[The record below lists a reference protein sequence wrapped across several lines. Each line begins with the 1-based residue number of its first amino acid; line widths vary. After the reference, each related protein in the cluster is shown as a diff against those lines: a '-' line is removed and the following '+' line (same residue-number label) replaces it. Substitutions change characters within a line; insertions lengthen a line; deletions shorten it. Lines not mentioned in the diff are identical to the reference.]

1 MKNPPV
7 IAQRIMKSLMDRSEE
22 RQWEVLIGGLLHR
35 LELDASARAEA
46 ESAYKVLGA
55 SIARKLD
62 LPVHD
67 VIVSP
72 QGSMATQTTIRPR
85 GTSKF
90 DLDIFVELLGPGY
103 DRLGPEQ
110 MFSLFGKTLE
120 GNESV
125 TGVPEAR
132 RRCWR
137 LPYTGKAFYFDVTP
151 AVKGLSYA
159 GEGMRVRDPDTHWS
173 PTNPKEFADWFCEI
187 AKHRFHFSENFYR
200 SLVMDS
206 ATVNPLPSEKIGI
219 DDVLR
224 RAVQLM
230 KLHRDNMYW
239 EASPQAKE
247 TMPISII
254 IVTLAAHAYA
264 DLRAQSAVFSSPLDA
279 ALTLVEKM
287 PEFIGRV
294 NGAYK
299 VLNPKLA
306 GENFADKW
314 NHDGNARVQ
323 QFGRWHTALLDD
335 LEKLTHQ
342 SPDCADEA
350 AIRKVFGTAGVDA
363 WNASRPA
370 APPHL
375 GGLISSGLASV
386 NPKAPI
392 NTGSSNT
399 LG

>member
-7 IAQRIMKSLMDRSEE
+7 VAQRILKSLTDRSELG
-22 RQWEVLIGGLLHR
+22 QWETLIGGLLHR
-35 LELDASARAEA
+35 LELDTGARADA
-46 ESAYKVLGA
+46 ERAYKDLGA
-55 SIARKLD
+55 SIARKLNI
-62 LPVHD
+62 PEHD

-85 GTSKF
+85 GNTNF
-90 DLDIFVELLGPGY
+90 DLDIFVELLGWGY
-103 DRLGPEQ
+103 DRLSSEQ
-110 MFSLFGKTLE
+110 MFSMFGKALE

-125 TGVPEAR
+125 TGVPEPK

-137 LPYTGKAFYFDVTP
+137 LPYTGKSYYFDVTP
-151 AVKGLSYA
+151 AVKGQSYA
-159 GEGMRVRDPDTHWS
+159 GGEMRVRDPDTEWA
-173 PTNPKEFADWFCEI
+173 PTNPREFADWFCEI
-187 AKHRFHFSENFYR
+187 AKHRFQFSEYFYR
-200 SLVMDS
+200 SLAMDS

-239 EASPQAKE
+239 EASPRDKE

-254 IVTLAAHAYA
+254 IGTLAAQAYD
-264 DLRAQSAVFSSPLDA
+264 DLRLRGAVFSSPLDA

-287 PEFIGRV
+287 PDYIEQSDGV
-294 NGAYK
+294 YQ
-299 VLNPKLA
+299 VLNPKLP

-314 NHDGNARVQ
+314 NFDGKARAN
-323 QFGRWHTALLDD
+323 QFGRWHNTLLDD
-335 LEKLTHQ
+335 LERLTHQ
-342 SPDCADEA
+342 SVDHADEA

-363 WNASRPA
+363 WNASRPK
-370 APPHL
+370 APTQL
-375 GGLISSGLASV
+375 GGLISSGLANA

-392 NTGSSNT
+392 NPGSSST

>member
-7 IAQRIMKSLMDRSEE
+7 VAQRILKSLTDRSEL

-35 LELDASARAEA
+35 LELDAEARADA
-46 ESAYKVLGA
+46 ERAYNSLGD
-55 SIARKLD
+55 SIATKLGI
-62 LPVHD
+62 PRHD
-67 VIVSP
+67 VIISP

-85 GTSKF
+85 GNTNF

-103 DRLGPEQ
+103 ERLGSEQ
-110 MFSLFGKTLE
+110 MFSMFGKALE

-125 TGVPEAR
+125 TGVPQPK

-137 LPYTGKAFYFDVTP
+137 LPYPGKSYYFDVTP

-159 GEGMRVRDPDTHWS
+159 GQGMRVRDPDIEWA
-173 PTNPKEFADWFCEI
+173 PTNPRDFADWFCEI
-187 AKHRFHFSENFYR
+187 AKYRFQFSEPFYR
-200 SLVMDS
+200 SLAIDA
-206 ATVNPLPSEKIGI
+206 ATINPIPSEKIGI

-224 RAVQLM
+224 RVVQLM

-239 EASPQAKE
+239 EASQIDKD

-254 IVTLAAHAYA
+254 IVTLAAQAYD
-264 DLRAQSAVFSSPLDA
+264 DLRAQGAVFNSPLDV

-287 PEFIGRV
+287 PEFIGYAS
-294 NGAYK
+294 GQYK

-314 NHDGNARVQ
+314 NHDGEARAK
-323 QFGRWHTALLDD
+323 QFGRWHNALLGD

-342 SPDCADEA
+342 SPDRVDEA
-350 AIRKVFGTAGVDA
+350 SIRKVFGTAGVDA
-363 WNASRPA
+363 WNSSRPA
-370 APPHL
+370 APALL
-375 GGLISSGLASV
+375 GGLISSGLATA

-392 NTGSSNT
+392 NPGSSNT

>member
-1 MKNPPV
+1 MRNPPV
-7 IAQRIMKSLMDRSEE
+7 VAQRILKSLTERSEL
-22 RQWEVLIGGLLHR
+22 RQWELLIGGLLHR
-35 LELDASARAEA
+35 LELDAGARADA
-46 ESAYKVLGA
+46 ERAYKTLGA
-55 SIARKLD
+55 SIARKLNI
-62 LPVHD
+62 PEHD

-85 GTSKF
+85 SNANF

-103 DRLGPEQ
+103 DRLSSEQ
-110 MFSLFGKTLE
+110 MFSMFGRALA

-125 TGVPEAR
+125 TGVPEPK

-137 LPYTGKAFYFDVTP
+137 LPYTGKPYYFDVTP
-151 AVKGLSYA
+151 AVKGQSYA
-159 GEGMRVRDPDTHWS
+159 GGGMRVRDPDTEWA
-173 PTNPKEFADWFCEI
+173 PTNPREFADWFCEI
-187 AKHRFHFSENFYR
+187 AKHRFEFSEYFYR
-200 SLVMDS
+200 SIALDS

-224 RAVQLM
+224 RAVQMM

-239 EASPQAKE
+239 EASERDKE

-254 IVTLAAHAYA
+254 IVTLAAQAY
-264 DLRAQSAVFSSPLDA
+264 DDMRASGAVFSSPLDA

-287 PEFIGRV
+287 PEYIEQSDGV
-294 NGAYK
+294 YQ
-299 VLNPKLA
+299 VLNPKLL

-314 NHDGNARVQ
+314 NFDGKARAN
-323 QFGRWHTALLDD
+323 QFGRWHTTLLDD

-342 SPDCADEA
+342 RVDSADEA
-350 AIRKVFGTAGVDA
+350 AIRKVFGAAGVDA

-370 APPHL
+370 APTLL
-375 GGLISSGLASV
+375 GGLIFSGLTSS
-386 NPKAPI
+386 NPKGPI
-392 NTGSSNT
+392 NPGSKNT

>member
-7 IAQRIMKSLMDRSEE
+7 VAQRIMKSLTERSEL

-35 LELDASARAEA
+35 LELDADARADA
-46 ESAYKVLGA
+46 ERAYKTLGA
-55 SIARKLD
+55 SIARKLNI
-62 LPVHD
+62 PEHD
-67 VIVSP
+67 IIVTP

-85 GTSKF
+85 GNTNF

-110 MFSLFGKTLE
+110 MFSLFGKALE

-125 TGVPEAR
+125 TGVPEPK

-137 LPYTGKAFYFDVTP
+137 LPYTGQPYYFDVTP
-151 AVKGLSYA
+151 AVKGLTYA
-159 GEGMRVRDPDTHWS
+159 GQGMRVRDPDTQWA
-173 PTNPKEFADWFCEI
+173 PTNPREFADWFCDI
-187 AKHRFHFSENFYR
+187 AKYRFQFSGTFYR
-200 SLVMDS
+200 SVAMDS
-206 ATVNPLPSEKIGI
+206 ATVNPLPSEKVGI

-239 EASPQAKE
+239 EASQDDKDS
-247 TMPISII
+247 MPISII
-254 IVTLAAHAYA
+254 IVTLAAQAYD
-264 DLRAQSAVFSSPLDA
+264 DLRAQGAVFSSPLDA

-287 PEFIGRV
+287 PEFILYV
-294 NGAYK
+294 NGEYK

-314 NHDGNARVQ
+314 NGDQNARVK
-323 QFGRWHTALLDD
+323 QFGRWHTTLLDD

-342 SPDCADEA
+342 SADRADEA
-350 AIRKVFGTAGVDA
+350 SIRKVFGAAGVDA
-363 WNASRPA
+363 WNASRLT
-370 APPHL
+370 APTQL
-375 GGLISSGLASV
+375 GGLISSGLASA

-392 NTGSSNT
+392 SLGSSNT

>member
-1 MKNPPV
+1 MKSPPV
-7 IAQRIMKSLMDRSEE
+7 IAQRILKSLRDRSEV

-35 LELDASARAEA
+35 LELDADARAEA
-46 ESAYKVLGA
+46 ERAYKTLGA
-55 SIARKLD
+55 SIARKLNI
-62 LPVHD
+62 PAHD

-85 GTSKF
+85 GNTNF
-90 DLDIFVELLGPGY
+90 DLDIFVELLGSGY
-103 DRLGPEQ
+103 DRLGSEQ
-110 MFSLFGKTLE
+110 MFSLFGKALE

-125 TGVPEAR
+125 TGVPEAK

-137 LPYTGKAFYFDVTP
+137 LPYPGKAFYFDVTP

-159 GEGMRVRDPDTHWS
+159 GQGMRVRDPDTQWA
-173 PTNPKEFADWFCEI
+173 PTNPREFADWFCGI
-187 AKHRFHFSENFYR
+187 AKHRFQFSETFYR

-206 ATVNPLPSEKIGI
+206 ATVNPLPSEKVGI

-239 EASPQAKE
+239 EASPHDKE

-254 IVTLAAHAYA
+254 IVTLAAQAYDDLHA
-264 DLRAQSAVFSSPLDA
+264 QGAVFSSPLDA

-287 PEFIGRV
+287 PEYIGHA
-294 NGAYK
+294 NGEYK

-314 NHDGNARVQ
+314 NYDRDARVK
-323 QFGRWHTALLDD
+323 QFGRWHTALLGD

-342 SPDCADEA
+342 SPDRADEA
-350 AIRKVFGTAGVDA
+350 SIRRVFGAAGVDA
-363 WNASRPA
+363 WNASRPP
-370 APPHL
+370 APTQL
-375 GGLISSGLASV
+375 GGLISSGLASA

-392 NTGSSNT
+392 NPGSSNT